1 MAKNLKTPLGGT
13 PDMTGVVDKRRG
25 NNFAAAVFS
34 ANYADETALNNALGT
49 AGYSDATINLMTVN
63 DKVYAVR
70 LANDAAG
77 I

>member
-1 MAKNLKTPLGGT
+1 MAKNLKTPLGGAI
-13 PDMTGVVDKRRG
+13 DLAVVDKRRG
-25 NNFAAAVFS
+25 ANFSASVLS
-34 ANYADETALNNALGT
+34 ANYASETALNNALGT
-49 AGYSDATINLMTVN
+49 AGYSDETINLMTLN